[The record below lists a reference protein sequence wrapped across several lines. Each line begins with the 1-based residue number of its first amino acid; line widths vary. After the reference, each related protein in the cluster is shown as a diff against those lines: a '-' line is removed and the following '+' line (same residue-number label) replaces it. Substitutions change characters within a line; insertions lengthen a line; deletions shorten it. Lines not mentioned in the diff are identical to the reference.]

1 MMEQGQ
7 EIRPCKKEKIHG
19 HNFNYVPNFVTIL
32 MWQTMKRKKIMS
44 LNKCYNQLYIHMIC
58 HVKIVA

>member
-32 MWQTMKRKKIMS
+32 MWQTMKRKKLMS
-44 LNKCYNQLYIHMIC
+44 LNKCYN
-58 HVKIVA
+58 